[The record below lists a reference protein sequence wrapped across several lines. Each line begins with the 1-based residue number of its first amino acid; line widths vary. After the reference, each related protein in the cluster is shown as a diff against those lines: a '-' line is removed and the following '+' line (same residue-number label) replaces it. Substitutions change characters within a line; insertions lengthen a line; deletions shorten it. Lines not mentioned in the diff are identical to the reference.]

1 MSKMSSSKCALRL
14 GGSRPLRVT
23 AALAFALLAGCG
35 PNVHS
40 SSIRGIGYVR
50 VEDVVKHHP
59 LYPQL
64 SQLDDAIAAINL
76 NAAMPHVPLSA
87 SQIAAQTKELN
98 AEMQAANERAGKI
111 IAQKQQTYL
120 KREAQAI
127 GAALQAANVPG
138 AGQYAAQLMSAA
150 SGQQA
155 QQAAQAA
162 GQDFLAYQ
170 KSVIEQNRAAAAAI
184 VRQLQLQAQQK
195 YRAKAEQLAQQ
206 ETDLSMSLSQQDAQQ
221 RLAIKTRLSNLALDE
236 ATRKQLQA
244 QVAAIDAKEAAQIN
258 AMRKADQA
266 TLNAYQKQL
275 NDESNAQMRTQL
287 SAIQSQTQS
296 KIEERRNEVGNQIR
310 SLGPPSLP
318 QNLPSDVK
326 EKIAQIHNQL
336 TAEYQADAGQTIAEY
351 NATKNDLDRQFAA
364 LHGADV
370 GATGAAAKELDA
382 LQKRR
387 NDLYQEIVDQIQREA
402 SRIAKDQGFSIVFNA
417 PDAAVGGYDMTN
429 EVTKDV
435 ESLHE

>member
-1 MSKMSSSKCALRL
+1 MISSKYAGL
-14 GGSRPLRVT
+14 V
-23 AALAFALLAGCG
+23 ALAFVLLSGCG

-40 SSIRGIGYVR
+40 SSIRGVGYVR
-50 VEDVVKHHP
+50 VADVVKHHP

-76 NAAMPHVPLSA
+76 KASMPHVPLSA

-98 AEMQAANERAGKI
+98 AEMQAANDRANKI
-111 IAQKQQTYL
+111 IGQKQQTYL
-120 KREAQAI
+120 KREQQAI
-127 GAALQAANVPG
+127 GAALTAAGVPG
-138 AGQYAAQLMSAA
+138 AGEYASRLMSATSA
-150 SGQQA
+150 QQA

-170 KSVIEQNRAAAAAI
+170 KSVVEQNRAAASSI
-184 VRQLQLQAQQK
+184 VRQLQMQAQQK
-195 YRAKAEQLAQQ
+195 YRAKAEQLGQQ
-206 ETDLSMSLSQQDAQQ
+206 ETDLSMRLSQEDAQQ

-236 ATRKQLQA
+236 ATRKQLQG
-244 QVAAIDAKEAAQIN
+244 QLSAIDAKEAAQTS

-266 TLNAYQKQL
+266 TLDAYRKQL
-275 NDESNAQMRTQL
+275 NEQTNAQMRSQL
-287 SAIQSQTQS
+287 NAIQSQTAA
-296 KIEERRNEVGNQIR
+296 KINERRNEVGAQLR
-310 SLGPPSLP
+310 SLGPPQLP
-318 QNLPSDVK
+318 PNLPPDVK
-326 EKIAQIHNQL
+326 AKIAQIHNQL
-336 TAEYQADAGQTIAEY
+336 TQEFRADASQTIAEY
-351 NATKNDLDRQFAA
+351 TATKNDLDRQFAA

-387 NDLYQEIVDQIQREA
+387 DDLYKEIVDQIQNEA
-402 SRIAKDQGFSIVFNA
+402 SRIAKDQGFSIVFNG